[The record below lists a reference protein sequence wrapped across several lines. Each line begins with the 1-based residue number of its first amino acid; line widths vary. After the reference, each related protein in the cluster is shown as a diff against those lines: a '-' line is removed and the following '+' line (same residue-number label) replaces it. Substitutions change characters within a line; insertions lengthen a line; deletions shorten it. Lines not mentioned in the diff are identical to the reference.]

1 MENIYNKLNIKKATG
16 FCWGQ
21 FLQVG
26 EGGYHRPVPGMCP
39 AEAVGKSAG
48 HTVSLPCLASESS
61 QSKERPEGQAL
72 AAEAA
77 QWV

>member
-1 MENIYNKLNIKKATG
+1 M
-16 FCWGQ
+16 
-21 FLQVG
+21 
-26 EGGYHRPVPGMCP
+26 PGMCP